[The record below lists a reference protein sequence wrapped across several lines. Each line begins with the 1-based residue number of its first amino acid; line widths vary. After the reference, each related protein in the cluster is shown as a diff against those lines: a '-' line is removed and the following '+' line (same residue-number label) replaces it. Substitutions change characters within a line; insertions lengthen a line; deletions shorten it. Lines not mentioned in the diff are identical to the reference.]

1 MLKLLKA
8 TWLINDRFEIF
19 NPDLLN
25 PSTEPI
31 HSINVYNYYMPDTVT
46 GLGDTAVNKT
56 ERKKRSCSHGAYILE
71 REERRNQQI

>member
-56 ERKKRSCSHGAYILE
+56 EKKKDLALME
-71 REERRNQQI
+71 LTF